1 MNTRWQACRTHN
13 TGLLQHDGRKKV
25 KGIHIILILAVIA
38 AWTSQGV
45 AQQTTSSFELGSI
58 ATPRTINPAANSTTP
73 SSLAGQQQ
81 NPFLG
86 SVPTGTVS
94 DKPVELSLSDAIHR
108 GLRYNL
114 GVIENQASL
123 RQAQAQRLRALST
136 MIPSVSALLRQN
148 LNDLNT
154 TAIGLKIPGIA
165 GPTGQFAYQESY
177 LAFQDTGLN
186 LESVYKYKAAQRNA
200 EAQKLQLEDAGN
212 VVALAVGTAYLQVE
226 SSEARVETANAELAS
241 AKELESQTAN
251 RVNNGLAAE
260 IEGFRSTVQRQTSE
274 QRLTVAAA
282 NLEKDKLTLARII
295 GLPSGQEFH
304 IATKAVYQAW
314 SNGDLKTALQQARK
328 DRVDIKSA
336 EASANATQLSKRAA
350 QYERVPGFSVNGYYG
365 SIGANLN
372 HSDTTYSV
380 VATVSLP
387 LFTGGRIR
395 SDIQDASAQLDRRQS
410 EYADIVGRVDYE
422 VRNAYTDLQAADSA
436 VKVAEKNS
444 QLAQHTLEQARDRFL
459 NGVTNNLE
467 IIQAQQDVAAAN
479 ENYISS
485 LFAHNLA
492 KLTLLR
498 ALGSAQKDVNKY
510 LGGN

>member
-1 MNTRWQACRTHN
+1 MKRLEQK
-13 TGLLQHDGRKKV
+13 L
-25 KGIHIILILAVIA
+25 KGIHIIVVLTGLAGLAPLA
-38 AWTSQGV
+38 A
-45 AQQTTSSFELGSI
+45 AQQNTASFELGSI

-94 DKPVELSLSDAIHR
+94 NEPIALSLSDAITR
-108 GLRYNL
+108 GLRFNL
-114 GVIENQASL
+114 GVIENQTSL
-123 RQAQAQRLRALST
+123 RQAQAQRLRALSA
-136 MIPSVSALLRQN
+136 MVPSVSALLRQN
-148 LNDLNT
+148 LDELNRV
-154 TAIGLKIPGIA
+154 AIGLKIPGLPA
-165 GPTGQFAYQESY
+165 STGQFGYQESY
-177 LAFQDTGLN
+177 LTFSDNGLN
-186 LESVYKYKAAQRNA
+186 LDSLYRYRASKQTA
-200 EAQKLQLEDAGN
+200 EAQKLQLDDAGN

-226 SSEARVETANAELAS
+226 SSQARVETAKAELAS
-241 AKELESQTAN
+241 ARELEAQALN
-251 RVNNGLAAE
+251 RVNSQLAAD
-260 IEGFRSTVQRQTSE
+260 IEGFRATVQSQTSE

-282 NLEKDKLTLARII
+282 NLEKDKLTLARLI
-295 GLPSGQEFH
+295 GLPGGQEFN
-304 IATKAVYQAW
+304 TTSKAAYRPW
-314 SNGDLKTALQQARK
+314 NGSDLQTSLRQARA
-328 DRVDIKSA
+328 DRADIKSA
-336 EASANATQLSKRAA
+336 QATATATQLTKRAA
-350 QYERVPGFSVNGYYG
+350 QLERAPGFSVNGYYG
-365 SIGANLN
+365 SIGTSLGR
-372 HSDTTYSV
+372 SDPTYSV

-387 LFTGGRIR
+387 IFTGGRIR

-410 EYADIVGRVDYE
+410 EYADLVGRVDYE
-422 VRNAYTDLQAADSA
+422 VRNAFTDLHAAESA

-444 QLAQHTLEQARDRFL
+444 QLAQRTLEQARDRFL

-467 IIQAQQDVAAAN
+467 VIQAQQDVAAAN

>member
-1 MNTRWQACRTHN
+1 MKILGQQLRS
-13 TGLLQHDGRKKV
+13 GYS
-25 KGIHIILILAVIA
+25 IIVIA
-38 AWTSQGV
+38 ASLAAQAL
-45 AQQTTSSFELGSI
+45 AQQNTASFELGSI

-86 SVPTGTVS
+86 SVPTGAVS
-94 DKPVELSLSDAIHR
+94 SEPVALSLTGAINR

-123 RQAQAQRLRALST
+123 RQAQAQRLRALSA
-136 MIPSVSALLRQN
+136 MVPSVSALLRQN
-148 LNDLNT
+148 LDNLNRV
-154 TAIGLKIPGIA
+154 AIGLNIPGLPA
-165 GPTGQFAYQESY
+165 STGQFGYQESY
-177 LAFQDTGLN
+177 LAFSDNGLN
-186 LESVYKYKAAQRNA
+186 LDSMYRYRASKQAA
-200 EAQKLQLEDAGN
+200 EAQRLQFDDAGN

-226 SSEARVETANAELAS
+226 SSEARVETARAELDS
-241 AKELESQTAN
+241 ARELEAQALN
-251 RVNNGLAAE
+251 RVNSGLAAE
-260 IEGFRSTVQRQTSE
+260 IDGFRATVQRQTSE

-282 NLEKDKLTLARII
+282 NLDKDKLTLARLI
-295 GLPSGQEFH
+295 GLPSGQQFNS
-304 IATKAVYQAW
+304 ISKAAYQPW
-314 SNGDLKTALQQARK
+314 IGGDLTSSLAKARN
-328 DRVDIKSA
+328 DRADIKSA
-336 EASANATQLSKRAA
+336 AATANATQLTKRAA
-350 QYERVPGFSVNGYYG
+350 QLERVPALSINGYYG
-365 SIGANLN
+365 SIGTNLAR
-372 HSDTTYSV
+372 SDSTYSL
-380 VATVSLP
+380 VATISLP
-387 LFTGGRIR
+387 IFTGGRIR

-422 VRNAYTDLQAADSA
+422 VRNAFTDLQAADSA

-444 QLAQHTLEQARDRFL
+444 QLAQRTLDRARDRFL

-467 IIQAQQDVAAAN
+467 IIEAQQDVAAAN

-498 ALGSAQKDVNKY
+498 ALGSAQKDVTRY